1 MNPKNTYYEKQAA
14 TLIKNLA
21 KRQMEGF
28 YCATAEEAKE
38 KALSLIE
45 AGTSV
50 SFGGSM
56 TLEECGI
63 LEALRGRQDITL
75 YDRATAKNPAEMDA
89 IYRQAFSVDTF
100 LMSTNA
106 ITLDGEL
113 INIDGRGNRIAALI
127 YGPEQVIIIAGM
139 NKVAT
144 DEAAGLA
151 RARNMAAP
159 PNCVRLNK
167 KTPCAVTGRCG
178 DCYGEESICSQIVV
192 TRRSSQK
199 NRIKVILVGEE
210 LGY

>member
-14 TLIKNLA
+14 TMIKNLE
-21 KRQMEGF
+21 KRRIEGF

-38 KALSLIE
+38 KALSMIE

-56 TLEECGI
+56 TLAECGV
-63 LEALRGRQDITL
+63 LEALRAREDITL
-75 YDRATAKNPAEMDA
+75 YDRGTAKNAEELGV
-89 IYRQAFSVDTF
+89 IFRQAFGADTY

-113 INIDGRGNRIAALI
+113 INIDGNGNRVAALI
-127 YGPEQVIIIAGM
+127 FGPKQVIIIAGM

-144 DEAAGLA
+144 DEAAGLM

-167 KTPCAVTGRCG
+167 KTPCSVTGRCG
-178 DCYGEESICSQIVV
+178 DCYGDESICSQIVV

-199 NRIKVILVGEE
+199 GRIKVILVGEE

>member
-1 MNPKNTYYEKQAA
+1 MDPKKTNYENLAA
-14 TLIKNLA
+14 TVIKNLE

-28 YCATAEEAKE
+28 YCATAKEARE

-45 AGTSV
+45 EGMSV

-56 TLEECGI
+56 TLAECGV
-63 LEALRGRQDITL
+63 LDALREREDITL
-75 YDRATAKNPAEMDA
+75 YDRGTAKNAEELGV
-89 IYRQAFSVDTF
+89 IFRQAFGADAY

-113 INIDGRGNRIAALI
+113 INIDGNGNRVAALI
-127 YGPEQVIIIAGM
+127 FGPKQVIIIAGM
-139 NKVAT
+139 NKIAT

-178 DCYGEESICSQIVV
+178 DCYGGESICSQIVV
-192 TRRSSQK
+192 TRRSGQK
-199 NRIKVILVGEE
+199 GRIKVILVGEE

>member
-75 YDRATAKNPAEMDA
+75 YDRATAKNPAEMDV
-89 IYRQAFSVDTF
+89 RHSV
-100 LMSTNA
+100 
-106 ITLDGEL
+106 
-113 INIDGRGNRIAALI
+113 
-127 YGPEQVIIIAGM
+127 
-139 NKVAT
+139 
-144 DEAAGLA
+144 
-151 RARNMAAP
+151 
-159 PNCVRLNK
+159 
-167 KTPCAVTGRCG
+167 
-178 DCYGEESICSQIVV
+178 
-192 TRRSSQK
+192 
-199 NRIKVILVGEE
+199 
-210 LGY
+210 

>member
-75 YDRATAKNPAEMDA
+75 YDRVTAKNPAEMDA

-113 INIDGRGNRIAALI
+113 INIDGRGNRVAALI

-167 KTPCAVTGRCG
+167 KTPCTVTGRCG